1 MGNHEEM
8 QESPTLES
16 IEVAGTPRGMGE
28 SFGEAYRGETHELY
42 ERRLA
47 NAIEQARLNGGRTFG
62 VKDVLS
68 VAGSCLSITE
78 EYDPTG
84 FAEFLGIARGASLSP
99 EQLFV
104 TQGLTDFRDILAFA
118 DNVYDGPVVRPD
130 AEGCS
135 SFLVAPDRS
144 QTDGVLAGQTWDLYT
159 DNMPYVRLV
168 HRKPSNAPETI
179 SLTLTGCL
187 SLIGLNSEGIAVGN
201 TNLCTRDARIGVQ
214 YLSVIHR
221 ALRSRSAEEAVASIT
236 AAPRSAAHYYYVAD
250 RSGDAVGLECS
261 ATRHER
267 FDVPSGILV
276 HCNHSLGET
285 IRELEVPITEE
296 STYAR
301 QSRLTQLLGDREPPL
316 LSAGTLKRALS
327 DGHGGDLAICR
338 YRTGDFD
345 VSTNAAVVM
354 SPRDGAIH
362 ACRGQPD
369 RGVWRTERVG

>member
-159 DNMPYVRLV
+159 DNMPFIRLV
-168 HRKPSNAPETI
+168 RRRPIDAPETI

-214 YLSVIHR
+214 YLSIIHR
-221 ALRSRSAEEAVASIT
+221 ALRSRSADEAIASIT

-250 RSGDAVGLECS
+250 RSDNAVGLECS
-261 ATRHER
+261 ATRCER
-267 FDVPSGILV
+267 FDVSRGILV

-301 QSRLTQLLGDREPPL
+301 QSRLTHLLDDRESPSL
-316 LSAGTLKRALS
+316 NSETLKQALS
-327 DGHGGDLAICR
+327 DGDGGDLAICR

-354 SPRDGAIH
+354 SPREGAIH

-369 RGVWRTERVG
+369 RGVWRTELVG